1 MPKKAMFIETIKIY
15 NGKIYN
21 IEWHNRRCNHTRQAF
36 FTDITPLQLQ
46 QQIEPPSKG
55 LFRCRVVYAK
65 EILSIE
71 YIPYQAKKIRSFNI
85 VQSNIEYNYK
95 YANRKALESLKE
107 GYCPSQEIIIEKD
120 GLLTDTTIANIAFYD
135 GSGWITPTTPL
146 LEGTMRMKLLNS
158 GFLKQKDIKSEN
170 IKHFL
175 NFALM
180 NAMIGF
186 QIQKSIT
193 KIITKESQCL

>member
-1 MPKKAMFIETIKIY
+1 MFLETIKIY

-21 IEWHNRRCNHTRQAF
+21 IEWHNQRFNQTRQAF
-36 FTDITPLQLQ
+36 FEN
-46 QQIEPPSKG
+46 IEPLYLQKYIEAPSEG

-65 EILSIE
+65 EIISIE
-71 YIPYQAKKIRSFNI
+71 YIPYQAKNFKNFKI
-85 VQSNIEYNYK
+85 VQSNIDYNYK
-95 YANRKALESLKE
+95 YANREELNRLKE
-107 GYCPSQEIIIEKD
+107 ENYLYQEIIIEKN

-135 GSGWITPTTPL
+135 GSGWITPKTPL
-146 LEGTMRMKLLNS
+146 LGGIMRMKLINS
-158 GFLKQKDIKSEN
+158 GFLIEKNIKSED

-186 QIQKSIT
+186 QIQKSI
-193 KIITKESQCL
+193 KDIIIKENKCL

>member
-1 MPKKAMFIETIKIY
+1 MFIETIKIY

-21 IEWHNRRCNHTRQAF
+21 IKWHNRRCNRTRQAF
-36 FTDITPLQLQ
+36 FTDTRPLQLQ
-46 QQIEPPSKG
+46 KQIEPPPRG
-55 LFRCRVVYAK
+55 LFRCRVIYAK
-65 EILSIE
+65 EIISIE
-71 YIPYQAKKIRSFNI
+71 YIPYQAKKFRSFNI

-95 YANRKALESLKE
+95 YASREALDSLKE
-107 GYCPSQEIIIEKD
+107 GCCPSQEIIIEQD

-135 GSGWITPTTPL
+135 GREWITPTTPL
-146 LEGTMRMKLLNS
+146 LKGTMRMKLLNS
-158 GFLKQKDIKSEN
+158 GFLKQKDIKSED

-193 KIITKESQCL
+193 EIITKESQCL